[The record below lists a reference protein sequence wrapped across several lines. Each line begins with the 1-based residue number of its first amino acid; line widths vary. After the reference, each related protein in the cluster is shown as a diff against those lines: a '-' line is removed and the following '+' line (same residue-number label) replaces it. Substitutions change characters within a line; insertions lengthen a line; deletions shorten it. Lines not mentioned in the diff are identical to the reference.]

1 MKKILI
7 IRTDI
12 DETGSSIRC
21 LTGVDSAFTG
31 ELYNKYRSSMGI
43 SANHMWSKYTLIDEK
58 KEYMGTFNSM
68 QELIETYPKYIHNEP
83 LGNVLILTHKQW
95 LDKMRPDWR
104 EVKSYQSW

>member
-21 LTGVDSAFTG
+21 LKGVDSAFTM
-31 ELYNKYRSSMGI
+31 ELYYKYRSPMRI

-58 KEYMGTFNSM
+58 NEYMGTFNSM
-68 QELIETYPKYIHNEP
+68 QELIETYPKRIKSEP
-83 LGNVLILTHKQW
+83 LGNVLILTHEQW
-95 LDKMRPDWR
+95 LDKVEPKWR
-104 EVKSYQSW
+104 EIEQYQSW